1 MLQKVHFVSKKVF
14 LVFFL
19 GQEVEFYDIVFHLL
33 SFFLF
38 PLFLKYEIDEK
49 MQIQ

>member
-1 MLQKVHFVSKKVF
+1 MLQKGHFVSKKVF
-14 LVFFL
+14 LVFFF
-19 GQEVEFYDIVFHLL
+19 GQIVEFYDIVFLLL
-33 SFFLF
+33 SFFF